1 MMVVCCALQTVV
13 QANPVVTFST
23 TRVSVKPNGQVSF
36 TATIRPPSAGLLS
49 ARPFIMHA
57 RFRMTVA

>member
-36 TATIRPPSAGLLS
+36 TATIRPPSAGLPS
-49 ARPFIMHA
+49 ARPFIMH
-57 RFRMTVA
+57 V